1 MGAVGNKRASLE
13 EVRERVL
20 GLPGRLRPEAVDGLA
35 AEWELRLGDAVFTVA
50 VASGACSAREGPSDA
65 PASRVS
71 TDPRTW
77 LALDEGRLTG
87 AEALVQRRL
96 AVRGNLDLAARLQ
109 ILFEPHGRRRVG
121 TDLEEV
127 EVEADGVRLSTY
139 VAGDPAAPPVLLLHG
154 LGGSKIS
161 WLTVVPAL
169 AERHRV
175 IVPDLPGH
183 GESEK
188 PVGEYT
194 PRAYA
199 RAARRALD
207 AFGAERAVVM
217 GNSLG
222 GRVALELAIR
232 APDRVRGLALLD
244 PAVPGI
250 RLRPLLGFARVIPSE
265 LGRLPFPLR
274 ERWMARAVRRLFGDP
289 AALPDEAYLAAADE
303 FIRVYRDPAA
313 RMAFL
318 DSLRHLI
325 TEPARGLWGRVRKI
339 RVPALVIWGTADR
352 LVPVRLAARLG
363 EALPSAEVMLLP
375 GVGHVPQFEAP
386 DEVRAALLRFL
397 GELPA

>member
-1 MGAVGNKRASLE
+1 VGTKRASLE

-20 GLPGRLRPEAVDGLA
+20 GLPGRLRPEAVNGLA

-50 VASGACSAREGPSDA
+50 VARGACKAREGPSDA
-65 PASRVS
+65 PASRVT
-71 TDPRTW
+71 TDLGTW

-87 AEALVQRRL
+87 TDALIDRRL

-109 ILFEPHGRRRVG
+109 ILFEPHGRLRVP
-121 TDLEEV
+121 TDV
-127 EVEADGVRLSTY
+127 EQVDVDADGHRLSVY
-139 VAGDPAAPPVLLLHG
+139 LAGDPQAPPVLLLHG

-169 AERHRV
+169 AERYRV
-175 IVPDLPGH
+175 IAPDLPGH

-188 PVGEYT
+188 PVADYA
-194 PRAYA
+194 PRMYA
-199 RAARRALD
+199 RAARRTMD
-207 AFGAERAVVM
+207 AFGAERAVVI

-222 GRVALELAIR
+222 GRVALEMAIR
-232 APDRVRGLALLD
+232 APDRLRGLALLD
-244 PAVPGI
+244 PAVPGV

-274 ERWMARAVRRLFGDP
+274 ERWMVRAVRRLFGDP

-313 RMAFL
+313 RMAFVA
-318 DSLRHLI
+318 SLRHLL
-325 TEPARGLWGRVRKI
+325 TEPARDLWGRVRKI
-339 RVPALVIWGTADR
+339 RMPALVIWGTADR
-352 LVPVRLAARLG
+352 LVPVRLATRLG
-363 EALPSAEVMLLP
+363 DALPRGEVLILP

-386 DEVRAALLRFL
+386 DEVKAALLRFL